1 MIYARSNDLPAR
13 DAPEAR
19 CVNPGPAQFDDASNF
34 VLFRC
39 TGRWCK
45 VGGAWDCLVRKEKAI
60 VAGELF
66 ETDRKEKSK
75 GDDYKDLAGK
85 GIGEP
90 TPKLASVFL

>member
-1 MIYARSNDLPAR
+1 M
-13 DAPEAR
+13 
-19 CVNPGPAQFDDASNF
+19 
-34 VLFRC
+34 
-39 TGRWCK
+39 
-45 VGGAWDCLVRKEKAI
+45 KAI

-66 ETDRKEKSK
+66 KTDRKEKSK